1 MAAAVTRFI
10 VSPTVRSNSDE
21 DGTTILEITQ
31 NKIYSLVGI
40 GSLVW
45 QRLANS
51 RAGLVQVDIVRQ
63 LENEFSAV
71 SPHQIG
77 TDVAFILSSL
87 KQRRLIQSTDCRAT
101 QWLLREC
108 ISNSVRATVVTSVH
122 FCLALKLR
130 VAAALSLLLLIDL
143 LLKFGSFGSLY
154 ALVENW
160 PVSDPSEPCETQE
173 QILEDVTTALSIY
186 PKQAMCLQ
194 RSALATCI
202 LRGSGIPAQMVI
214 GCQRHPFI
222 VHAWTEVDET
232 VVNDRQ
238 SVKRNHRVMD
248 RL

>member
-1 MAAAVTRFI
+1 MAAAVMRFI
-10 VSPTVRSNSDE
+10 VAPTVRSNSDE

-45 QRLANS
+45 QQLANS

-63 LENEFSAV
+63 LKNEFSAV
-71 SPHQIG
+71 SPHQIE
-77 TDVAFILSSL
+77 TDVAAILSSL
-87 KQRRLIQSTDCRAT
+87 KQRRLIQSTECRAP
-101 QWLLREC
+101 QRPLRESV
-108 ISNSVRATVVTSVH
+108 SNVVKATVLTSVH
-122 FCLALKLR
+122 FCSALKLR

-143 LLKFGSFGSLY
+143 LLKFGRFGSLY
-154 ALVENW
+154 SLVENW
-160 PVSDPSEPCETQE
+160 PVSAPGERCETQE
-173 QILEDVTTALSIY
+173 QVLEDVTTALSIY

-194 RSALATCI
+194 RSAVATCI

-238 SVKRNHRVMD
+238 NVKQTHSVMD